1 MNPNQMQ
8 AMHAMFAILP
18 IIALIYTIVMVIP
31 YWIIYK
37 KAGFSPWL
45 AILMIV
51 PLVNLV
57 LLYVVAF
64 SQWKV
69 VPAQEV
75 IYPATMPP
83 PQI

>member
-1 MNPNQMQ
+1 MDPNQMQ
-8 AMHAMFAILP
+8 AMHAMFAVLP
-18 IIALIYTIVMVIP
+18 FFMVVIAIIMVIP
-31 YWIIYK
+31 YWMIYK

-69 VPAQEV
+69 VPAQQI
-75 IYPATMPP
+75 IYPAMTPP
-83 PQI
+83 RQF